1 MGAIIKLVKND
12 LKYAK
17 QIFELSS
24 NPGVKDVLGIK
35 VDKIEDTIDFINF
48 IVEEDKNG
56 KVISRV
62 ILNENDEVVGH
73 TALKHINRGDGICHI
88 GTWIGVQYWGR
99 GYNEASKIAILKIA
113 FDELNMDYVFAGAKA
128 SNIRSR
134 RAQEKLPYMTFGVEK
149 EFPNENEII
158 EKETG
163 EKCILNVVI
172 RKDFEEFLKT
182 TK

>member
-1 MGAIIKLVKND
+1 MVVKVKLVKND
-12 LKYAK
+12 LRYAK
-17 QIFELSS
+17 EIFELSS

-35 VDKIEDTIDFINF
+35 VDKIEDTIEFINF
-48 IVEEDKNG
+48 IVEEDKQG

-73 TALKHINRGDGICHI
+73 TALKHIDRGDGTCHI
-88 GTWIGVQYWGR
+88 GTWIGVPFWGR
-99 GYNEASKIAILKIA
+99 GYNEASKIAILKMA
-113 FDELNMDYVFAGAKA
+113 FDKLNMDFVFAGAKV

-149 EFPNENEII
+149 EFPIENELI

-163 EKCILNVVI
+163 EKCVLNVVK
-172 RKDFEEFLKT
+172 RKDFEEFLKV